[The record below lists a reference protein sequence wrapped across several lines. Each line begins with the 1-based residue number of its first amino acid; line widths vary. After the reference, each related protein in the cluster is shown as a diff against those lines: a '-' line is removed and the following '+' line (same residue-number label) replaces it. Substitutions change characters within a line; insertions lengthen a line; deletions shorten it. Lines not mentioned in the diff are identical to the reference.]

1 MINVKAFLSRVEEI
15 AAEEPAYQEGH
26 DGRDH
31 LCDCIGLIIGA
42 IRRAGGRWAGTH
54 GSNYAA
60 RNEMRGLKKIVGT
73 GDLHPGD
80 IVYKSREP
88 SEPKYKLPDKYKPGG
103 SSYNG
108 DVRDYYHVGVVVSAF
123 PVRIRHMTTPRPL
136 MDTKIGSW
144 AWVGT
149 CKKISTDSGG
159 QEDKQVKVIIAGGNL
174 DRPINL
180 RRAGSSG
187 AEIIAKIPQGTEVE
201 LIEAGGAWNYVNWDG
216 KTGYVQSIYVHRT
229 DEVDGE
235 MISISR
241 ARLKEAQELSEKLN
255 DILSD
260 ILGMRG

>member
-1 MINVKAFLSRVEEI
+1 MIPVKTFLTRVEEI

-60 RNEMRGLKKIVGT
+60 RNEMRELKQIVGT

-80 IVYKSREP
+80 VVYKSREP
-88 SEPKYKLPDKYKPGG
+88 DEAKYKLPDKYKPGG
-103 SSYNG
+103 ASYNG

-144 AWVGT
+144 AWVGRL
-149 CKKISTDSGG
+149 KKIEKDGSR
-159 QEDKQVKVIIAGGNL
+159 QEEKRVKVVIAGGNL
-174 DRPINL
+174 DKPINL
-180 RRAGSSG
+180 RRAGSNGS
-187 AEIIAKIPQGTEVE
+187 EIIGRIPQGTEVE
-201 LIEAGGAWNYVNWDG
+201 LIEAGGAWNYVQWENM
-216 KTGYVQSIYVHRT
+216 TGYVQSIYVHRT
-229 DEVDGE
+229 DEENGE
-235 MISISR
+235 MISVSR

-260 ILGMRG
+260 FLGMRG